1 MRVAVCAVVGRP
13 SSGKSSLIN
22 CICGQ
27 KISIVSAVPQTT
39 RNRIRAIY
47 TNERGQLIFLDT
59 PGYHASSK
67 KINLRLI
74 EIARESLAEADLIL
88 YVVDTSRPG
97 AEEEHLI
104 CELVKPLASKTVV
117 ACNKIDLK
125 TAQLAAS
132 QAFIASHF
140 QPLAFRAVSAL
151 SGEGKE
157 GLLDQLFAYAK
168 EGDLLYPEEFYT
180 DQPVEFRI
188 SELVRE
194 QVFKYT
200 RQEIPHSSFV
210 EIADLQFKDEGQTLW
225 VRGFI
230 CVERESQKGI
240 VIGKKGELIKKIV
253 ASAMAL
259 AQEIFPYKVELD
271 FRVRVRPRWRRNDK
285 LLKKLIY

>member
-1 MRVAVCAVVGRP
+1 MRVAVCAVIGRP

-22 CICGQ
+22 SICG
-27 KISIVSAVPQTT
+27 KKVSIVSAVPQTT

-47 TNERGQLIFLDT
+47 TDGRGQLIFLDT
-59 PGYHASSK
+59 PGYHSSQK
-67 KINLRLI
+67 KINLHLI
-74 EIARESLAEADLIL
+74 EIARDSLVEADLIL
-88 YVVDTSRPG
+88 YVVDTSRPA
-97 AEEEHLI
+97 AEEEQLI

-117 ACNKIDLK
+117 ALNKIDLK

-132 QAFIASHF
+132 QAFIASHL
-140 QPLAFRAVSAL
+140 QPLAFTAVSAL
-151 SGEGKE
+151 NGEGKE
-157 GLLDQLFAYAK
+157 GLLDQLLAHAK
-168 EGDLLYPEEFYT
+168 EGDLLYPKEFYT

-188 SELVRE
+188 AELVRE

-210 EIADLQFKDEGQTLW
+210 EIADLQFKDGGQTLW

-240 VIGKKGELIKKIV
+240 VIGKGGALIKKIV
-253 ASAMAL
+253 ASAMAS
-259 AQEIFPYKVELD
+259 AQEIFPYQVELD
-271 FRVRVRPRWRRNDK
+271 FRVRVRPRWRRDDK